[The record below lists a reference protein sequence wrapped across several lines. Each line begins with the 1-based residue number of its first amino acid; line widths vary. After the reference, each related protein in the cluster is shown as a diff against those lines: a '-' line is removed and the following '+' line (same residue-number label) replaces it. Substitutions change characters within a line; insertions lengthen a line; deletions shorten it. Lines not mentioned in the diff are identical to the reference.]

1 MLVFI
6 HINKTAGRTV
16 RYILRSSFGLR
27 HCEVEPRHAA
37 GPEPYFTNDDL
48 RLARKLYPRLESIA
62 GHRVNGSVD
71 LQENGTQFNY
81 FTFMREPLKTCA
93 SRFQY
98 NVQYRGKKEL
108 VFEEW
113 IEKDWT
119 RNHQTKMI
127 AGVADVEEAIR
138 IIHAKNIFVGLTERF
153 DESMVLLKALVAN
166 NLNISYQRVNAARD
180 NSLAEGLLAA
190 ESTRQM
196 LIEANQAD
204 LELYNFVKEELY
216 PAFQRAYGAQLEAEL
231 ARYRQTQANEFNNWN
246 LTLSRLKQYLV
257 YKPLLRF
264 SVAISELSRTGA
276 NLHANE
282 RELRPGFRENSR

>member
-27 HCEVEPRHAA
+27 HCEVEPWHAQST
-37 GPEPYFTNDDL
+37 GPDFSSHDL
-48 RLARKLYPRLESIA
+48 QRVRRFYPHLESIA
-62 GHRVNGSVD
+62 GHRVTGYVD
-71 LQENGTQFNY
+71 LQENGTEFRY

-98 NVQYRGKKEL
+98 NVQYRGKKHL

-113 IEKDWT
+113 IQRDWP

-127 AGVADVEEAIR
+127 AGVADVDEAIR
-138 IIHAKNIFVGLTERF
+138 ILQAKQISVGLTERF
-153 DESMVLLKALVAN
+153 DESMVLLKALMAN
-166 NLNISYQRVNAARD
+166 NLDISYRPVNVARS
-180 NSLAEGLLAA
+180 NTLAESLLST

-204 LELYNFVKEELY
+204 LELYDYVKQEYY
-216 PAFQRAYGAQLEAEL
+216 PTYQREYGPSLEADV
-231 ARYRQTQANEFNNWN
+231 ARYRQTRSNNFNYWN
-246 LTLSRLKQYLV
+246 LALCRLKQYML
-257 YKPLLRF
+257 YKPLLYLYRRG
-264 SVAISELSRTGA
+264 VTVV
-276 NLHANE
+276 
-282 RELRPGFRENSR
+282 